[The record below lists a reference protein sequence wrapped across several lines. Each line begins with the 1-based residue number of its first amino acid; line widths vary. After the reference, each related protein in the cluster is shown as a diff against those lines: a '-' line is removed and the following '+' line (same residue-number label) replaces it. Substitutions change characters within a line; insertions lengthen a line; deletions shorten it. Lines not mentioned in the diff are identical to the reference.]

1 MKKIKLLL
9 ILQLSILIPFI
20 ANAEV
25 RITDLTN
32 VKGHHLLIEYTT
44 INNGQVSSDDIISH
58 YKSILSQHKGLF
70 CGIYE
75 IINKNRLI
83 VQLTSLDENIK
94 SELLRNYKK
103 YKFALLEE
111 YSLEGP
117 IAFDFSNDGIFL
129 EIKFRNAIRTSQELI
144 ATLELSKDT
153 YIQRTGANSYFIW
166 INKRDYV
173 FKKQSFGDVNTYLG
187 NKIKEEFLLRH
198 MMNVQSK
205 YLKR

>member
-1 MKKIKLLL
+1 MKKIKMLLF
-9 ILQLSILIPFI
+9 LQLSILIPFI
-20 ANAEV
+20 ANADV

-32 VKGHHLLIEYTT
+32 VKGHHLVIEYTT

-70 CGIYE
+70 YGIYKIVNE
-75 IINKNRLI
+75 NKVI
-83 VQLTSLDENIK
+83 VQLTLLDENIK

-103 YKFALLEE
+103 YKFELLVE

-129 EIKFRNAIRTSQELI
+129 EIKFRNAIRTPQELI

-153 YIQRTGANSYFIW
+153 YIQRTGGNSYFIW
-166 INKRDYV
+166 INRHDYV
-173 FKKQSFGDVNTYLG
+173 LKKQSFGDINTYLG
-187 NKIKEEFLLRH
+187 NKIKEEFILRH

-205 YLKR
+205 YLRR